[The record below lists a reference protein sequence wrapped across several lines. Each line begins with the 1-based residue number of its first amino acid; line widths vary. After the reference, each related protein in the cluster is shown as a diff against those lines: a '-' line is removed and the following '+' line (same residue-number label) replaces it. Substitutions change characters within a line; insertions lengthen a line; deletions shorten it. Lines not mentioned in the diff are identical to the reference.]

1 MSLFR
6 GLKFSEIEGLSIV
19 GIGFL
24 FPKKAV
30 GLGARDVGRTL
41 GVDLGLE
48 VALGFPV
55 GLKEL
60 AAGFG
65 LNSEALTLN
74 LAEEAAEV
82 GVRTLLDPCED
93 EFCGGLTVGL
103 DPFLGPLWIGSGVG
117 TLTGSPPLYNRWLSS
132 KRRPSRP

>member
-1 MSLFR
+1 M
-6 GLKFSEIEGLSIV
+6 EDLSSA

-30 GLGARDVGRTL
+30 GLGARDVGRAF

-48 VALGFPV
+48 VVLGFPV
-55 GLKEL
+55 GLKAL
-60 AAGFG
+60 AAGLG

-74 LAEEAAEV
+74 LAEEVAEV

-93 EFCGGLTVGL
+93 EFGGGLTVGL
-103 DPFLGPLWIGSGVG
+103 VAFLGAL
-117 TLTGSPPLYNRWLSS
+117 
-132 KRRPSRP
+132 

>member
-1 MSLFR
+1 MS
-6 GLKFSEIEGLSIV
+6 KIEGLSAG

-30 GLGARDVGRTL
+30 GLGARDAGRAL

-55 GLKEL
+55 GLKEF
-60 AAGFG
+60 AAGLG

-74 LAEEAAEV
+74 LAEEAALV

-93 EFCGGLTVGL
+93 ECGGGLTVGL
-103 DPFLGPLWIGSGVG
+103 ETFLEALWIGSGVG
-117 TLTGSPPLYNRWLSS
+117 TLPGIPPVYNR
-132 KRRPSRP
+132 

>member
-1 MSLFR
+1 MM
-6 GLKFSEIEGLSIV
+6 EDLSA
-19 GIGFL
+19 GGKGFL
-24 FPKKAV
+24 FPKKTL
-30 GLGARDVGRTL
+30 GLGARDDGRAL

-48 VALGFPV
+48 PALGFPV

-60 AAGFG
+60 AAGLG

-82 GVRTLLDPCED
+82 GVRTLLDPCDD

-103 DPFLGPLWIGSGVG
+103 DTFLGAFWIGSGVG
-117 TLTGSPPLYNRWLSS
+117 TFTGSPPLYDR
-132 KRRPSRP
+132 